1 MRGIININRTAEDL
15 EFSNVRIDAGA
26 GATLEIK
33 RWGSFSDFKPVKIR
47 FDMPLFLNRPPAGDE
62 YLAFRWLIGF
72 ERAF

>member
-1 MRGIININRTAEDL
+1 M
-15 EFSNVRIDAGA
+15 RIDAGA

-33 RWGSFSDFKPVKIR
+33 RWGSFTDFKPLKIR
-47 FDMPLFLNRPPAGDE
+47 FDMPLFLNRPPANEE